1 MYIAV
6 FREQPKQLQKQPT
19 VTISSIPPPAVDL
32 KHNNAM
38 NIFLEDTNHKYNNI
52 NIMETKVGGNVIH
65 SKKLIEQERDIDE
78 FLNKTLGMKIDSEA
92 VEEIGT
98 KNEGKN
104 VDKNELKEKL
114 ENDIIIDNDDDSSNI
129 DTVIKELMNTNKDLE
144 NKLLYQNRIIDDL
157 NAGIVEKEFA
167 LRYTRRVNDEKEKNN
182 VDLKFMMDDLEETL
196 KSVVDTNETSE
207 RARKLMNDFMAIN
220 NEINITPKRINNQT
234 NVSPIYLS
242 PPNTSYSSS
251 SSSSGGSMTNSS
263 ITTSGGSHE
272 KQMMAINR
280 SIENVHSS
288 STFNNETVTSIILP
302 AMLIDEN
309 DFADKVYNS
318 PPPAEEATGKNNNM
332 MKLGIRGS
340 SSSSDDGNTTAVN
353 NDRSG
358 GEEIWV

>member
-1 MYIAV
+1 
-6 FREQPKQLQKQPT
+6 
-19 VTISSIPPPAVDL
+19 
-32 KHNNAM
+32 
-38 NIFLEDTNHKYNNI
+38 
-52 NIMETKVGGNVIH
+52 METKVWGNVIH

-78 FLNKTLGMKIDSEA
+78 FLNKTLGMKIDSDV

-98 KNEGKN
+98 ENEGKN

-182 VDLKFMMDDLEETL
+182 VDLKFMMDDLEDTL

-220 NEINITPKRINNQT
+220 NEINITPKHINNQT

-251 SSSSGGSMTNSS
+251 SSSSGDSMTNSS

-309 DFADKVYNS
+309 DFADKLI
-318 PPPAEEATGKNNNM
+318 K
-332 MKLGIRGS
+332 
-340 SSSSDDGNTTAVN
+340 
-353 NDRSG
+353 
-358 GEEIWV
+358 

>member
-1 MYIAV
+1 
-6 FREQPKQLQKQPT
+6 
-19 VTISSIPPPAVDL
+19 
-32 KHNNAM
+32 M
-38 NIFLEDTNHKYNNI
+38 NIFLEHTNHSTNHNTNNNNI
-52 NIMETKVGGNVIH
+52 NIMETKVWGNVIH

-78 FLNKTLGMKIDSEA
+78 FLNKTLGMKIDSDV

-98 KNEGKN
+98 ENEGKN

-182 VDLKFMMDDLEETL
+182 VDLKFMMDDLEDTL

-251 SSSSGGSMTNSS
+251 SSSGDSMTNSS

-309 DFADKVYNS
+309 NFADKVYNS
-318 PPPAEEATGKNNNM
+318 PPPTEEATGKNNNM

-340 SSSSDDGNTTAVN
+340 SSSSSISNDGNTTAVN

>member
-1 MYIAV
+1 
-6 FREQPKQLQKQPT
+6 
-19 VTISSIPPPAVDL
+19 
-32 KHNNAM
+32 
-38 NIFLEDTNHKYNNI
+38 
-52 NIMETKVGGNVIH
+52 
-65 SKKLIEQERDIDE
+65 
-78 FLNKTLGMKIDSEA
+78 
-92 VEEIGT
+92 
-98 KNEGKN
+98 
-104 VDKNELKEKL
+104 
-114 ENDIIIDNDDDSSNI
+114 
-129 DTVIKELMNTNKDLE
+129 MNTNKDLE

-167 LRYTRRVNDEKEKNN
+167 LRYTRRVNNETEKNN
-182 VDLKFMMDDLEETL
+182 VDLRFMMDDLEDTL

-251 SSSSGGSMTNSS
+251 SSGGSMTNSS
-263 ITTSGGSHE
+263 ITTRGGSHE

-318 PPPAEEATGKNNNM
+318 PPPTEEATGKNNNM

-340 SSSSDDGNTTAVN
+340 SSSIIISNDGNTTAVN